1 MNTADKDAIDTTV
14 DNVLGDV
21 LNDINNGNIPQIA
34 LGDNLT
40 NVGGSSREKKRAALK
55 ALLAN
60 LFSAFPG
67 MREIKLSKTEMGL
80 PDAMLNSFSG
90 LVKVVKPD
98 PNIIN
103 SLPNLSQES
112 FYCNLEVGEV
122 TKIDFQGVPYFY
134 TKNNRCRSFSANS
147 K

>member
-67 MREIKLSKTEMGL
+67 MREIKLSKTG
-80 PDAMLNSFSG
+80 NG
-90 LVKVVKPD
+90 
-98 PNIIN
+98 ITR
-103 SLPNLSQES
+103 
-112 FYCNLEVGEV
+112 CN
-122 TKIDFQGVPYFY
+122 
-134 TKNNRCRSFSANS
+134 A
-147 K
+147 